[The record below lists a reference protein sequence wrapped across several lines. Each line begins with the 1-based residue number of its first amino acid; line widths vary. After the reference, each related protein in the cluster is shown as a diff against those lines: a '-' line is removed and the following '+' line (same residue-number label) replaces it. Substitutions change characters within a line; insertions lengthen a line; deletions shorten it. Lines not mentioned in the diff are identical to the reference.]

1 MQREFL
7 FFVKKKFFFFPDE
20 TGTNGAVGRG
30 YMEHFGGGGIEEHS
44 LSKTFKGTKMY
55 EDNAG

>member
-1 MQREFL
+1 
-7 FFVKKKFFFFPDE
+7 VKKKFFFFPDE